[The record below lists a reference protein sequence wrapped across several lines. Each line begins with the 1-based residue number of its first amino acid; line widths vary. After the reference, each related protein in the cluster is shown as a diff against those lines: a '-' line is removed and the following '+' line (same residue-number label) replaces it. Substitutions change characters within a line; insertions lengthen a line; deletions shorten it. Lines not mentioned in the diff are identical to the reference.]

1 MLLLGL
7 NFFDKDKY
15 VIHYENLQLYL
26 GLALKLKNT
35 SRIRIQSI
43 SMVKTIY

>member
-1 MLLLGL
+1 MLLLGP

-15 VIHYENLQLYL
+15 VIHHENLQLNF

-35 SRIRIQSI
+35 SYIRIQSI
-43 SMVKTIY
+43 SVVKTIY